1 MNKIIN
7 IGIVEDDQSIKNTL
21 SKYFSII
28 DHIEVQ
34 FLAESAEQGCS
45 KLKSLPSTQIILLDI
60 GLPGKDGIS
69 AIPDFKRIKQDIDI
83 IIFSSFE
90 EEDKILRALCSGAC
104 SYVSKKSGLK
114 SILDT
119 INLVNEGGSYMS
131 PSIAREI
138 VNYFINGKVKKP
150 VIKLKERQQEI
161 IELLVDGKT
170 YAGIA
175 KELYISI
182 DTVRY
187 HIKELYSV
195 LHASNKAEAISSYL
209 KLRG

>member
-131 PSIAREI
+131 PCIAREI